1 MDEQQTDKRIIDLY
15 FARDEKAISETDRRY
30 GGFCLRVSLGILE
43 DRCDA
48 EECVNDTYIKAWNSI
63 PPTRPRS
70 LRAFL
75 AKIVRNLSLQR
86 LEYNSAAK
94 RNRDFDLSLEELGD
108 CIPLRD
114 EEADAL
120 PALLNEFLEG
130 LPESEWKLFCGRYW
144 YGQSVKNLA
153 RAYGLTPKAVTMR
166 LSRTRDKL
174 RAYLNER
181 GYHL

>member
-1 MDEQQTDKRIIDLY
+1 MDEQQNDKRIIDLY
-15 FARDEKAISETDRRY
+15 FARNEQAIAETDRHY
-30 GGFCLRVSLGILE
+30 GGFCLRVSLSILD
-43 DRCDA
+43 DRRDA
-48 EECVNDTYIKAWNSI
+48 EECVNDTYIKAWNAI

-86 LEYNSAAK
+86 LEYNTAAK
-94 RNRDFDLSLEELGD
+94 RNQDFELSLEELGE

-114 EEADAL
+114 EEADEL
-120 PALLNEFLEG
+120 PALLNSFLDT
-130 LPESEWKLFCGRYW
+130 LPASEWQLFCGRYW
-144 YGQSVKNLA
+144 HGHAVKELA

-166 LSRTRDKL
+166 LSRTREKL
-174 RAYLNER
+174 RTYLNER